1 MPSLKNTVSV
11 FYHFSCKPRDV
22 RYYFS
27 LICIILKR
35 HYKIFQKE
43 NAILLYFERKSN
55 YFLFH
60 SISNHQVLRQQGPN
74 KFTNGRNKISLKP
87 PKRLSH
93 HRFSQRVVL
102 TQGKFLYG
110 ADWSSHLLGPIYM
123 VSLSYHGQG
132 NDLLCRNST
141 NPLHED
147 REPISGGEATWVGEF
162 SCLSRWGN
170 PGRRDNFSSYKLSG
184 SPKWDNCQLGKCH
197 VMPGLKISTILTSQN
212 SL

>member
-1 MPSLKNTVSV
+1 MKNKCCLFERCSVYRRMAFPFWFLLWCKFLVPSLKNTVSV

-87 PKRLSH
+87 LNGSLIIALVREWFWRKANSYMALTG
-93 HRFSQRVVL
+93 HR
-102 TQGKFLYG
+102 
-110 ADWSSHLLGPIYM
+110 
-123 VSLSYHGQG
+123 
-132 NDLLCRNST
+132 
-141 NPLHED
+141 
-147 REPISGGEATWVGEF
+147 
-162 SCLSRWGN
+162 
-170 PGRRDNFSSYKLSG
+170 
-184 SPKWDNCQLGKCH
+184 
-197 VMPGLKISTILTSQN
+197 TS
-212 SL
+212 